1 MEPTSSDFYPTLLKR
16 VCEVYKIN
24 MDKPYKKLTDRQK
37 NILMNG
43 SVIKK
48 LISLSTVVTVGHVIE
63 E

>member
-1 MEPTSSDFYPTLLKR
+1 MGTYELRFYPTLLKR

-24 MDKPYKKLTDRQK
+24 MDKPYKKLTERQK

-43 SVIKK
+43 SGDKEIDF
-48 LISLSTVVTVGHVIE
+48 SFTVVTVGHVIE